1 MKKIIGG
8 LLFLG
13 VMAILGTTAQ
23 AATSGRGAK
32 NKTVVNFSATA
43 SLACKGKCTVY
54 SVWISTGTD
63 FGVLRDSDT
72 ANTSSSPSA
81 YIMGLATE
89 ARQLSFDPPLIFNNG
104 VSLNC
109 AATTNFCGVS
119 TERGVS
125 Q

>member
-1 MKKIIGG
+1 MKKLIGS
-8 LLFLG
+8 L
-13 VMAILGTTAQ
+13 VILGAMVISAE
-23 AATSGRGAK
+23 AATAGRGAK
-32 NKTVVNFSATA
+32 NKTVNNFTATA

-63 FGVLRDSDT
+63 FAVLRDSDT
-72 ANTSSSPSA
+72 ANTSSNPSA

-119 TERGVS
+119 TERGAGLN
-125 Q
+125 